1 MHMRFKTLG
10 GENLSFFTVSSNSD
24 FFVSVLT
31 FHSSHLSEVLNYPNT
46 VYVAYALKYAHTYT
60 VRTYTVHTYLV
71 YI

>member
-46 VYVAYALKYAHTYT
+46 VYVAYALKYAHTLY
-60 VRTYTVHTYLV
+60 VHIQ
-71 YI
+71 YIHT